1 MEKQTRLK
9 IWDDRYKMTT
19 DQLAQ
24 IDCRV
29 TDCANHV
36 VSGCINVS
44 PAITLREDG
53 SFACRSK
60 TQFDNQSYYETA
72 EESEDIESGKVGVIK
87 YIQRIIRTLGAFVRI
102 VKTIIWRSSRGK
114 NDR

>member
-1 MEKQTRLK
+1 MEKRTRLK
-9 IWDDRYKMTT
+9 IWDDRYEMTT

-53 SFACRSK
+53 SFACWSK
-60 TQFDNQSYYETA
+60 TRFDDQRYYATA
-72 EESEDIESGKVGVIK
+72 EESEDIESGIVGVVK
-87 YIQRIIRTLGAFVRI
+87 YVQRTIRIFRAFIRI
-102 VKTIIWRSSRGK
+102 VKTIIWRSSKGQ
-114 NDR
+114 ND